1 MGRIAPGRRVCKGL
15 RMPVSPALIA
25 VMRGLRGRCPE
36 CGRGKLFAGYLK
48 QAPACSVCGA
58 ATGEIAAE
66 DGPPWLTVLMLGPL
80 LAALTF
86 ITARQEAWPLWI
98 RLGGLGAFAILAVL
112 VMLPRVKGGLIG
124 VLWGMRARD

>member
-1 MGRIAPGRRVCKGL
+1 MAL
-15 RMPVSPALIA
+15 SPSLIA
-25 VMRGLRGRCPE
+25 VTRGLRGRCPA
-36 CGRGKLFAGYLK
+36 CGKGQLFMAYLK

-66 DGPPWLTVLMLGPL
+66 DGPPWLTVLFLGPL

-86 ITARQEAWPLWI
+86 ISARHEAWPLWI
-98 RLGGLGAFAILAVL
+98 RLGGLGTFAILAVL